1 MTRDEFLRLAAQDC
15 NRVPVVR
22 EVLADLE
29 TPLSTY
35 LKLADGAYSY
45 LLESVQ
51 GGEKWGRYSI
61 IGLPARTVLRVDG
74 HTATVL
80 VDAETDRL
88 QVVVDDVLVLDEQGT
103 DFDFV
108 GAGGNEWGW
117 SLGTAWNRWFEGEV
131 HEFQVSDD
139 FDFLE
144 TSVTT
149 DDAILA

>member
-1 MTRDEFLRLAAQDC
+1 MHAGNNDDPFWKGFE
-15 NRVPVVR
+15 
-22 EVLADLE
+22 
-29 TPLSTY
+29 
-35 LKLADGAYSY
+35 
-45 LLESVQ
+45 
-51 GGEKWGRYSI
+51 
-61 IGLPARTVLRVDG
+61 VDG
-74 HTATVL
+74 LGLNDGNRHTATVM
-80 VDAETDRL
+80 VDAEADRL
-88 QVVVDDVLVLDEQGT
+88 QVVVNDVLVLDEQGT